1 MNGFDAIAGLALLL
15 VRPGM
20 LVLATPFFGAVYAP
34 PHMRVGFTV
43 LIAAVLAP
51 FVTLPSPLPPAG
63 LAVLVAREMAI
74 GLALAFAIRVLIAG
88 AEFAGHFS
96 GYQIGLSIGSLI
108 DPLTGVRNN
117 ILAIL
122 YVNVAIVVCLATN
135 AHHALL
141 RALVD
146 SYQALP
152 VGLGAIDSAIA
163 THVARLL
170 GVVFVIGVRVAA
182 PVVIVL
188 LLVELALGL
197 LGRVAPALNVMIAG
211 APVRLVIGLL
221 VVAAT
226 VTVFPSVVS
235 HYLPTVFR
243 MAADLAAAFR

>member
-1 MNGFDAIAGLALLL
+1 MNGFETLAGLALLL

-20 LVLATPFFGAVYAP
+20 IVLATPFFGGVYAP
-34 PHMRVGFTV
+34 PHVRVGLTV
-43 LIAAVLAP
+43 LVAMILAP
-51 FVTLPSPLPPAG
+51 IVTLPVAMAPSG
-63 LAVLVAREMAI
+63 LTVVIAREIAI
-74 GLALAFAIRVLIAG
+74 GLAIAFAIRVLVAG

-96 GYQIGLSIGSLI
+96 GFQIGLSIGSLI

-117 ILAIL
+117 IIAIL

-135 AHHALL
+135 AHHLLL

-152 VGLGAIDSAIA
+152 VGIGAVDPAVTA
-163 THVARLL
+163 RVASLR

-182 PVVIVL
+182 PIVIVL

-211 APVRLVIGLL
+211 APVRLIVGLL
-221 VVAAT
+221 IVAAT
-226 VTVFPSVVS
+226 VTVFPSMIS

-243 MAADLAAAFR
+243 LAADLAAGFR

>member
-1 MNGFDAIAGLALLL
+1 MNGFETLAGLALLL

-20 LVLATPFFGAVYAP
+20 IVLATPFFGGVYAP
-34 PHMRVGFTV
+34 PHVRVGLTV
-43 LIAAVLAP
+43 LVAMILAP
-51 FVTLPSPLPPAG
+51 VVTLPAAMAPAG
-63 LAVLVAREMAI
+63 LTVVIAREIAI
-74 GLALAFAIRVLIAG
+74 GLAIAFAIRVLVAG

-96 GYQIGLSIGSLI
+96 GFQIGLSIGSLI

-117 ILAIL
+117 IIAIL

-135 AHHALL
+135 AHHLLL

-152 VGLGAIDSAIA
+152 VGIGAVDPAVTA
-163 THVARLL
+163 RVASLL

-182 PVVIVL
+182 PIVIVL

-211 APVRLVIGLL
+211 APVRLIVGLL
-221 VVAAT
+221 IVAAT
-226 VTVFPSVVS
+226 VTVFPSMIS

-243 MAADLAAAFR
+243 LAADLAAGFR